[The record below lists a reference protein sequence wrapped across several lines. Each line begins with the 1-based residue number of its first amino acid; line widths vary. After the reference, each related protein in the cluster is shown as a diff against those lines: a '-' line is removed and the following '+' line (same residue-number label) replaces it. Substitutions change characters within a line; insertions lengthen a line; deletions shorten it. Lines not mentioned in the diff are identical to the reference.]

1 MLQYLLVLG
10 GLVACVVAGGGVQG
24 VLPLFLGLWP
34 GLLALALGLLVAA
47 MFAIFR
53 ASLSHLESATRL
65 KAGLPSRTWVG
76 LVLDRLMLIAL
87 AVRGSHVRR

>member
-47 MFAIFR
+47 MFAIF
-53 ASLSHLESATRL
+53 
-65 KAGLPSRTWVG
+65 
-76 LVLDRLMLIAL
+76 
-87 AVRGSHVRR
+87 